1 MLIRGHY
8 WTLAPAIKFAIFP
21 PSSCETRSWSYPIE
35 DSSGHEVTL
44 SGQWRENTGAKTL
57 GVVIHGLGG
66 NPTSASVLQIANA
79 MEQRGWSTLRYA
91 MRGSENG
98 LDFYHSGLSRDVIL
112 ALSDPRFAHYEE
124 IFIVGL
130 SLGGHITMRLAA
142 NDTLDD
148 RVVAL
153 AAVCAPLDL
162 DACARFIDKPS
173 AYIYRNYVLGGL
185 REHYELVAK
194 QGGPAPISLERMRQ
208 IRTIQE
214 WDALVTVQRFGFDD
228 VTHYYASQAAMHL
241 LDKIERPP
249 PRCKIRWCPPRPRW
263 SRSSLLRK
271 LWTCG
276 GSPGEDTSTSPRSWI
291 WASLASSAP
300 SPPRSSAGSNP
311 DDRARVSYNSSPAI
325 TTLASTPLIH
335 PSLEGTLDAKAPHW
349 LAPPA
354 PADDLVCVWPG

>member
-44 SGQWRENTGAKTL
+44 SGQWRENAGAKTL

-112 ALSDPRFAHYEE
+112 ALGDPRFAHYEE

-241 LDKIERPP
+241 LDKIERPTLYAATLQDP
-249 PRCKIRWCPPRPRW
+249 MVPAKTSMEPLESASQAVDVRWLAR
-263 SRSSLLRK
+263 
-271 LWTCG
+271 G
-276 GSPGEDTSTSPRSWI
+276 GH
-291 WASLASSAP
+291 
-300 SPPRSSAGSNP
+300 
-311 DDRARVSYNSSPAI
+311 VYF
-325 TTLASTPLIH
+325 
-335 PSLEGTLDAKAPHW
+335 PSLVDLGVAGVERTFPAQVVGW
-349 LAPPA
+349 LESRRSRAGV
-354 PADDLVCVWPG
+354 L